1 MATVADVLSKA
12 ARGCSVTPPNSW
24 VSSTSLTAAEFRD
37 HLTDTVDE
45 ILSRLDLPDPV
56 TQDVVIPGTDAE
68 TYALPS
74 DFKRLTRDPLAV
86 YETTTNR
93 RPCIPV
99 ASNGAW
105 THLGLTGSAGGERFY
120 RTSGVGSDGFE
131 ISFYK
136 PLETGN
142 SVTVSYVSK
151 NWLTQSAIPA
161 DSWTDNDGTLL
172 LPARLIELGVTWR
185 FRQRKGM
192 PYADRMAEYELRMA
206 RAINDGRGVRS
217 IDMTGGSSESAHPMR
232 VPVPDFIPSS

>member
-37 HLTDTVDE
+37 HLADTVDE
-45 ILSRLDLPDPV
+45 ILERLDLPDPV
-56 TQDVVIPGTDAE
+56 TQDVVITGTGVE
-68 TYALPS
+68 TYSLPAA
-74 DFKRLTRDPLAV
+74 FKRLTRDPLAV

-93 RPCIPV
+93 RACIPV

-120 RTSGVGSDGFE
+120 RISGNEESGFS

-142 SVTVSYVSK
+142 LVTVSYVSR
-151 NWLTQSAIPA
+151 NWLTETVPTST
-161 DSWTDNDGTLL
+161 WTDNDATLL

-192 PYADRMAEYELRMA
+192 PYADRLAEYEVRMA
-206 RAINDGRGVRS
+206 RAINDGRGIRS
-217 IDMTGGSSESAHPMR
+217 VNMTGGTHENEHPMR
-232 VPVPDFIPSS
+232 VPVPDYIPSA